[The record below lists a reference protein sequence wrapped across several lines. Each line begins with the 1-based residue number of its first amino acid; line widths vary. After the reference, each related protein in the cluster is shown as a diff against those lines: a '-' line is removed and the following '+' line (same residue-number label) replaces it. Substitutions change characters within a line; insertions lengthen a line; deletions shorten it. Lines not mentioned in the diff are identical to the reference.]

1 MNLYLKNI
9 AIKNKEFFF
18 KESLVMEST
27 EETVKNHLVFCLP
40 PMGGDERMVYHI
52 EKYFE
57 DNFSD
62 KDMIFKHTKIN

>member
-1 MNLYLKNI
+1 
-9 AIKNKEFFF
+9 
-18 KESLVMEST
+18 MEST